1 MHPHRL
7 DKSRS
12 QRILWLLEE
21 LKIDYD
27 VKVYHRQS
35 NKLAPPEL
43 KEVHPLG
50 KSPVIKIEKKDGTS
64 PMVLAESG
72 FMTEY
77 LIDHYGPHLA
87 PKRYKD
93 GQEGQ
98 VGGETESW
106 MRYRYFMH
114 YCEGTFMP
122 YLVMMLLS
130 GGTLVLDF
138 DCSCTR

>member
-1 MHPHRL
+1 MN
-7 DKSRS
+7 KSRS

-21 LKIDYD
+21 LKVEYD
-27 VKVYHRQS
+27 VNIYHRQD

-43 KEVHPLG
+43 KQVHPLG
-50 KSPVIKIEKKDGTS
+50 KSPIVEILKKGEKKPIT
-64 PMVLAESG
+64 LAESG

-77 LIDHYGPHLA
+77 LIDHYGPQLA

-106 MRYRYFMH
+106 LRYRYFTH
-114 YCEGTFMP
+114 YAEGSFMP

-130 GGTLVLDF
+130 NGMIIF
-138 DCSCTR
+138 CTRLACADQTP